1 MAHAVSASALRFDH
15 LPLPAL
21 ALAVVLHAVL
31 ALALWWMS
39 LDPPQLP
46 HTEDAIE
53 VTVERPPPP
62 PPPDPAKQL
71 PQPAPPIMQGLPPPA
86 PLTADRRS
94 QVPPRSPQMTQEQA
108 QQAFAPRPLPEQTA
122 PPPPPP
128 PPQPQTQQPPPPA
141 PPPATALEFPKPA
154 LPQIHA
160 LPPRPQLHPPLPT
173 PPQTTPPRSP
183 LAASPQ
189 RLPRALPNA
198 EEPSPSPFV
207 NPADVRNRALMSD
220 NYLWQVARKLSGYRY
235 HANAPG
241 GEILTVVRITIAR
254 DGRLLAIDIAQSS
267 GFPTIDAGVL
277 AGVRAGSPYAPLPPD
292 IKGASA
298 TFTLPLVSVQ
308 RQQ

>member
-1 MAHAVSASALRFDH
+1 MS
-15 LPLPAL
+15 PPAL
-21 ALAVVLHAVL
+21 ALAVLLHVLA

-62 PPPDPAKQL
+62 PPDPTKQ
-71 PQPAPPIMQGLPPPA
+71 PTQPAPPIMQGLPPPA
-86 PLTADRRS
+86 PLTAERRS

-108 QQAFAPRPLPEQTA
+108 RQAFAPRSLPEQTV
-122 PPPPPP
+122 P
-128 PPQPQTQQPPPPA
+128 PPQPQPPQQEQQP

-154 LPQIHA
+154 LPPMPT
-160 LPPRPQLHPPLPT
+160 LPPPPPRPQLHPPLPT
-173 PPQTTPPRSP
+173 PPATTPPRSP
-183 LAASPQ
+183 LAAAPQ
-189 RLPRALPNA
+189 RLPRAMPNA

-207 NPADVRNRALMSD
+207 NPADVRNRALVSD
-220 NYLWQVARKLSGYRY
+220 NYLWQVARKLAGYRY
-235 HANAPG
+235 HATAPG
-241 GEILTVVRITIAR
+241 GQILTVVRITIAR

-267 GFPTIDAGVL
+267 GFPAIDAGVL

-292 IKGASA
+292 IRGASA